1 MRRVVSVYLY
11 NKHVGYLIQSDG
23 MFHFSYL
30 PSYKGPAISLSLPN
44 NGTVFSSEKL
54 PPFFHGLAPEGWLK
68 KRYSETQRIDEKD
81 TLGLLVENGKDLLGA
96 VKLRLEN
103 DS

>member
-1 MRRVVSVYLY
+1 MRRTVSVYFY
-11 NKHVGYLIQSDG
+11 NKLVGYLIQEDR

-30 PSYKGPAISLSLPN
+30 PSYKGPSISLSLPN
-44 NGTVFSSEKL
+44 NGTVFSSETL

-68 KRYSETQRIDEKD
+68 KRYSETQKIDEND

-96 VKLRLEN
+96 IKLRLTDEL
-103 DS
+103 